1 MLELLY
7 TALLY
12 LIQPLIWIR
21 LWVRGRKAPAYRKRW
36 GERYGFYRHPL
47 KPGGIMLHSVSV
59 GETLAAIPLVRALR
73 HRYPDL
79 PITVTT
85 MTPTGSERVQSAFGK
100 DVQHVYLP
108 YDLPDALNRFLN
120 KVDPKLVLIMETEL
134 WPNLIAALHKRKIP
148 LVIANARLSA
158 RSAAGYAKL
167 GKFVRRLLRRITL
180 IAAQNEED
188 GARFVALGAKNN
200 QVTVTGSLKFDI
212 SVTPQLAA
220 KAVTLR
226 RQWAPHRPVWIA
238 TSTHEGEES
247 VVIAAHQ
254 ALLQQFPNLLLILVP
269 RHPERFPDAINLV
282 RQAGLSYITRSSG
295 EVPSTSTQVVV
306 GDTMGELMLL
316 YGIADLAF
324 VGGSLVERGGH
335 NPLEA
340 AAHAIPVL
348 MGPHTFNFKDICA
361 RLEQASGLITVTD
374 ATTLAK
380 EVSSLLT
387 DADYRSFYGRH
398 AVEVLYQNQG
408 AVIAAHQALLQQF
421 PNLLLILVPRHPER
435 FPDAINLV
443 RQAGLSYITRSS
455 GEVPS
460 TSTQVVVGDT
470 MGELMLLYGIADLAF
485 VGGSLVERGGH
496 NPLEAAAHA
505 IPVLMGPHTFNF
517 KDICARLEQASGLIT
532 VTDATTLAKEVSSL
546 LTDADYRSFY
556 GRHAVEVLYQNQG
569 ALQRL
574 LQLLEPY
581 LPPKTH

>member
-1 MLELLY
+1 MLQLLY
-7 TALLY
+7 TTLFY
-12 LIQPLIWIR
+12 LIQPLIWVR

-36 GERYGFYRHPL
+36 GERYGFYRTPL

-73 HRYPDL
+73 HRYPEL

-85 MTPTGSERVQSAFGK
+85 MTPTGSERAQSAFGK

-108 YDLPDALNRFLN
+108 YDLPDAINRFLN

-134 WPNLIAALHKRKIP
+134 WPNLINALYKRKTP

-158 RSAAGYAKL
+158 RSAAGYGKL
-167 GKFVRRLLRRITL
+167 GKFIKTLLRRITL

-188 GARFVALGAKNN
+188 GERFIELGAKRN
-200 QVTVTGSLKFDI
+200 QLTVTGSLKFDI

-220 KAVTLR
+220 KAITLR

-238 TSTHEGEES
+238 TSTHDGEES
-247 VVIAAHQ
+247 AVLDAHQ
-254 ALLQQFPNLLLILVP
+254 TLLRQFPDLLLILVP
-269 RHPERFPDAINLV
+269 RHPERFPDAVNLV
-282 RQAGLSYITRSSG
+282 RQAGLSYTTRSSG

-335 NPLEA
+335 NPLEP

-361 RLEQASGLITVTD
+361 RLEQADGLITVHD
-374 ATTLAK
+374 AASLAK
-380 EVSSLLT
+380 EVASLLT
-387 DADYRSFYGRH
+387 DEDYRHYYGHH
-398 AVEVLYQNQG
+398 AVEVL
-408 AVIAAHQALLQQF
+408 H
-421 PNLLLILVPRHPER
+421 
-435 FPDAINLV
+435 
-443 RQAGLSYITRSS
+443 
-455 GEVPS
+455 
-460 TSTQVVVGDT
+460 
-470 MGELMLLYGIADLAF
+470 
-485 VGGSLVERGGH
+485 
-496 NPLEAAAHA
+496 
-505 IPVLMGPHTFNF
+505 
-517 KDICARLEQASGLIT
+517 
-532 VTDATTLAKEVSSL
+532 
-546 LTDADYRSFY
+546 
-556 GRHAVEVLYQNQG
+556 QNQG

-574 LQLLEPY
+574 LHLLQPY

>member
-1 MLELLY
+1 
-7 TALLY
+7 
-12 LIQPLIWIR
+12 
-21 LWVRGRKAPAYRKRW
+21 
-36 GERYGFYRHPL
+36 H
-47 KPGGIMLHSVSV
+47 
-59 GETLAAIPLVRALR
+59 
-73 HRYPDL
+73 
-79 PITVTT
+79 
-85 MTPTGSERVQSAFGK
+85 
-100 DVQHVYLP
+100 
-108 YDLPDALNRFLN
+108 
-120 KVDPKLVLIMETEL
+120 
-134 WPNLIAALHKRKIP
+134 IP

-167 GKFVRRLLRRITL
+167 GKFVRTLLRRITL

-188 GARFVALGAKNN
+188 GERFVALGAKNN

-238 TSTHEGEES
+238 TSTHDGEES
-247 VVIAAHQ
+247 IVIAAHQ
-254 ALLQQFPNLLLILVP
+254 ALLHQFPNLLLILVP

-295 EVPSTSTQVVV
+295 EVPSASTQVVV

-361 RLEQASGLITVTD
+361 RLDQASGLITITD
-374 ATTLAK
+374 AATLAK

-387 DADYRSFYGRH
+387 DADYR
-398 AVEVLYQNQG
+398 N
-408 AVIAAHQALLQQF
+408 
-421 PNLLLILVPRHPER
+421 
-435 FPDAINLV
+435 
-443 RQAGLSYITRSS
+443 
-455 GEVPS
+455 
-460 TSTQVVVGDT
+460 
-470 MGELMLLYGIADLAF
+470 
-485 VGGSLVERGGH
+485 
-496 NPLEAAAHA
+496 
-505 IPVLMGPHTFNF
+505 
-517 KDICARLEQASGLIT
+517 
-532 VTDATTLAKEVSSL
+532 
-546 LTDADYRSFY
+546 FY

>member
-1 MLELLY
+1 MLQLLY
-7 TALLY
+7 TTLFY
-12 LIQPLIWIR
+12 LIQPFIWLR

-36 GERYGFYRHPL
+36 GERYGYYKQPL
-47 KPGGIMLHSVSV
+47 KPGGILMHSVSV

-85 MTPTGSERVQSAFGK
+85 MTPTGSERVLSAFGN

-120 KVDPKLVLIMETEL
+120 AVDPKLVLVMETEL
-134 WPNLIAALHKRKIP
+134 WPNLIAALHKRQIP

-158 RSAAGYAKL
+158 RSAKGYARL
-167 GKFVRRLLRRITL
+167 GDFIRTLLRRITL

-188 GARFVALGAKNN
+188 GERFIALGAKRN
-200 QVTVTGSLKFDI
+200 QLTVTGSLKFDI
-212 SVTPQLAA
+212 SVTPQLASR
-220 KAVTLR
+220 AVTLR

-238 TSTHEGEES
+238 TSTHDGEES
-247 VVIAAHQ
+247 AVIEAHQ
-254 ALLQQFPNLLLILVP
+254 TLLREFPNLLLILVP

-295 EVPSTSTQVVV
+295 EVPSSSTQVVV

-361 RLEQASGLITVTD
+361 RLTQADGLITVAD
-374 ATTLAK
+374 VASLSK
-380 EVSSLLT
+380 EVASLLT
-387 DADYRSFYGRH
+387 DEDYR
-398 AVEVLYQNQG
+398 N
-408 AVIAAHQALLQQF
+408 
-421 PNLLLILVPRHPER
+421 
-435 FPDAINLV
+435 
-443 RQAGLSYITRSS
+443 
-455 GEVPS
+455 
-460 TSTQVVVGDT
+460 
-470 MGELMLLYGIADLAF
+470 
-485 VGGSLVERGGH
+485 
-496 NPLEAAAHA
+496 
-505 IPVLMGPHTFNF
+505 
-517 KDICARLEQASGLIT
+517 
-532 VTDATTLAKEVSSL
+532 
-546 LTDADYRSFY
+546 FY

-581 LPPKTH
+581 LPPKAH

>member
-1 MLELLY
+1 
-7 TALLY
+7 
-12 LIQPLIWIR
+12 
-21 LWVRGRKAPAYRKRW
+21 
-36 GERYGFYRHPL
+36 
-47 KPGGIMLHSVSV
+47 
-59 GETLAAIPLVRALR
+59 
-73 HRYPDL
+73 
-79 PITVTT
+79 
-85 MTPTGSERVQSAFGK
+85 MTPTGSERVQSAFGT

-134 WPNLIAALHKRKIP
+134 WPNLIAALHKRHIP

-167 GKFVRRLLRRITL
+167 GKFVSRLLRRITL

-188 GARFVALGAKNN
+188 GARFITLGARNN

-220 KAVTLR
+220 KAITLR

-238 TSTHEGEES
+238 TSTHDGEES
-247 VVIAAHQ
+247 IIIAAHQ
-254 ALLQQFPNLLLILVP
+254 ALLNQFPNLLLILVP

-282 RQAGLSYITRSSG
+282 RQAGLSYTTRSSG
-295 EVPSTSTQVVV
+295 EVPSSATQVVI

-374 ATTLAK
+374 ATTLVK
-380 EVSSLLT
+380 E
-387 DADYRSFYGRH
+387 
-398 AVEVLYQNQG
+398 
-408 AVIAAHQALLQQF
+408 I
-421 PNLLLILVPRHPER
+421 
-435 FPDAINLV
+435 
-443 RQAGLSYITRSS
+443 
-455 GEVPS
+455 
-460 TSTQVVVGDT
+460 
-470 MGELMLLYGIADLAF
+470 
-485 VGGSLVERGGH
+485 
-496 NPLEAAAHA
+496 
-505 IPVLMGPHTFNF
+505 
-517 KDICARLEQASGLIT
+517 
-532 VTDATTLAKEVSSL
+532 SSL

>member
-134 WPNLIAALHKRKIP
+134 WP
-148 LVIANARLSA
+148 
-158 RSAAGYAKL
+158 
-167 GKFVRRLLRRITL
+167 
-180 IAAQNEED
+180 
-188 GARFVALGAKNN
+188 
-200 QVTVTGSLKFDI
+200 
-212 SVTPQLAA
+212 
-220 KAVTLR
+220 TLR
-226 RQWAPHRPVWIA
+226 RQWAPHRQVWIA

-247 VVIAAHQ
+247 V
-254 ALLQQFPNLLLILVP
+254 
-269 RHPERFPDAINLV
+269 
-282 RQAGLSYITRSSG
+282 
-295 EVPSTSTQVVV
+295 
-306 GDTMGELMLL
+306 
-316 YGIADLAF
+316 
-324 VGGSLVERGGH
+324 
-335 NPLEA
+335 
-340 AAHAIPVL
+340 
-348 MGPHTFNFKDICA
+348 
-361 RLEQASGLITVTD
+361 
-374 ATTLAK
+374 
-380 EVSSLLT
+380 
-387 DADYRSFYGRH
+387 
-398 AVEVLYQNQG
+398 
-408 AVIAAHQALLQQF
+408 VIAAHQALLQQF

>member
-1 MLELLY
+1 
-7 TALLY
+7 
-12 LIQPLIWIR
+12 
-21 LWVRGRKAPAYRKRW
+21 
-36 GERYGFYRHPL
+36 
-47 KPGGIMLHSVSV
+47 
-59 GETLAAIPLVRALR
+59 
-73 HRYPDL
+73 
-79 PITVTT
+79 
-85 MTPTGSERVQSAFGK
+85 
-100 DVQHVYLP
+100 
-108 YDLPDALNRFLN
+108 
-120 KVDPKLVLIMETEL
+120 
-134 WPNLIAALHKRKIP
+134 LHKRHIP

-167 GKFVRRLLRRITL
+167 GKFVRTLLRRITL

-188 GARFVALGAKNN
+188 GERFVALGAKNN

-226 RQWAPHRPVWIA
+226 SQWAPHRPVWIA
-238 TSTHEGEES
+238 TSTHDGEES
-247 VVIAAHQ
+247 IVIAAHQ
-254 ALLQQFPNLLLILVP
+254 ALLHQFPNLLLILVP

-295 EVPSTSTQVVV
+295 EVPSASTQVVV

-361 RLEQASGLITVTD
+361 RLEQASGLITITD
-374 ATTLAK
+374 AATLAK

-387 DADYRSFYGRH
+387 DADYR
-398 AVEVLYQNQG
+398 N
-408 AVIAAHQALLQQF
+408 
-421 PNLLLILVPRHPER
+421 
-435 FPDAINLV
+435 
-443 RQAGLSYITRSS
+443 
-455 GEVPS
+455 
-460 TSTQVVVGDT
+460 
-470 MGELMLLYGIADLAF
+470 
-485 VGGSLVERGGH
+485 
-496 NPLEAAAHA
+496 
-505 IPVLMGPHTFNF
+505 
-517 KDICARLEQASGLIT
+517 
-532 VTDATTLAKEVSSL
+532 
-546 LTDADYRSFY
+546 FY

>member
-7 TALLY
+7 TTLLY
-12 LIQPLIWIR
+12 LIQPLIWVR

-108 YDLPDALNRFLN
+108 YDLPDALNRFLD

-134 WPNLIAALHKRKIP
+134 WPNLIAVLHRRHIP
-148 LVIANARLSA
+148 LIIANARLSE
-158 RSAAGYAKL
+158 RSATGYAKL
-167 GKFVRRLLRRITL
+167 GKFIRTLLRRITL

-188 GARFVALGAKNN
+188 GERFIALGAKRN
-200 QVTVTGSLKFDI
+200 QLTVTGSIKFDI

-220 KAVTLR
+220 KAITLR

-247 VVIAAHQ
+247 VVLEAHQ
-254 ALLQQFPNLLLILVP
+254 ALLKQFPDLLLILVP

-306 GDTMGELMLL
+306 GDSMGELMLL

-335 NPLEA
+335 NPLEP

-348 MGPHTFNFKDICA
+348 MGPHTFNFKDICS
-361 RLEQASGLITVTD
+361 RLEQASGLITITD
-374 ATTLAK
+374 AESLSK
-380 EVSSLLT
+380 EISSLLT
-387 DADYRSFYGRH
+387 DEDYR
-398 AVEVLYQNQG
+398 N
-408 AVIAAHQALLQQF
+408 
-421 PNLLLILVPRHPER
+421 
-435 FPDAINLV
+435 
-443 RQAGLSYITRSS
+443 
-455 GEVPS
+455 
-460 TSTQVVVGDT
+460 
-470 MGELMLLYGIADLAF
+470 
-485 VGGSLVERGGH
+485 
-496 NPLEAAAHA
+496 
-505 IPVLMGPHTFNF
+505 
-517 KDICARLEQASGLIT
+517 
-532 VTDATTLAKEVSSL
+532 
-546 LTDADYRSFY
+546 FY